1 MLFLLY
7 SITITKEKNTMS
19 KTKTYYT
26 NEVEKQVDDI
36 KDKLVNNEMSLDDAA
51 NKLENIEN
59 ISLVTDMTDFDE
71 MAYLLKHG
79 D

>member
-1 MLFLLY
+1 
-7 SITITKEKNTMS
+7 MS
-19 KTKTYYT
+19 KTKNYYT

-59 ISLVTDMTDFDE
+59 IGLVTDMTDFDE
-71 MAYLLKHG
+71 IAYLLKHG

>member
-1 MLFLLY
+1 
-7 SITITKEKNTMS
+7 MS

-51 NKLENIEN
+51 NKLENI
-59 ISLVTDMTDFDE
+59 
-71 MAYLLKHG
+71 
-79 D
+79 

>member
-1 MLFLLY
+1 MRGY
-7 SITITKEKNTMS
+7 TM
-19 KTKTYYT
+19 KTKNYYT

-36 KDKLVNNEMSLDDAA
+36 KDKLVNNEMSLDDAV

-59 ISLVTDMTDFDE
+59 IGLVTDMTDFDE

>member
-1 MLFLLY
+1 MILL
-7 SITITKEKNTMS
+7 TITKENTMS

-59 ISLVTDMTDFDE
+59 LSLVTDMTDFDE

>member
-1 MLFLLY
+1 
-7 SITITKEKNTMS
+7 MS

-36 KDKLVNNEMSLDDAA
+36 KDKLINNEMSLDDAA

-59 ISLVTDMTDFDE
+59 LNLVTDMTDFDE

>member
-1 MLFLLY
+1 
-7 SITITKEKNTMS
+7 MS
-19 KTKTYYT
+19 KVKQYYT

>member
-1 MLFLLY
+1 M
-7 SITITKEKNTMS
+7 
-19 KTKTYYT
+19 KTKIYYT

>member
-1 MLFLLY
+1 
-7 SITITKEKNTMS
+7 MS

-36 KDKLVNNEMSLDDAA
+36 KDKLANNEMSLDDAA

-59 ISLVTDMTDFDE
+59 IGLVTDMTDFDE

>member
-1 MLFLLY
+1 
-7 SITITKEKNTMS
+7 MS

-26 NEVEKQVDDI
+26 NEVEKKVDDI

-59 ISLVTDMTDFDE
+59 LSLVTDMSDFDE

>member
-1 MLFLLY
+1 M
-7 SITITKEKNTMS
+7 

>member
-1 MLFLLY
+1 
-7 SITITKEKNTMS
+7 MS

-26 NEVEKQVDDI
+26 NEVEKKVDDI

>member
-1 MLFLLY
+1 
-7 SITITKEKNTMS
+7 MS

-26 NEVEKQVDDI
+26 NEVEKKVDDI

-59 ISLVTDMTDFDE
+59 IGLVTDMTDFDE
-71 MAYLLKHG
+71 IAYLLKHG

>member
-1 MLFLLY
+1 MILL
-7 SITITKEKNTMS
+7 TITKENTMS

-59 ISLVTDMTDFDE
+59 LSLVTDMTDFDE
-71 MAYLLKHG
+71 MAYLLKHE

>member
-1 MLFLLY
+1 M
-7 SITITKEKNTMS
+7 
-19 KTKTYYT
+19 YYT
-26 NEVEKQVDDI
+26 NQVEKQVDDI
-36 KDKLVNNEMSLDDAA
+36 KDKLINNEMSLDDAA

-59 ISLVTDMTDFDE
+59 LNLVTDMTDFDE